1 MMLNSANDSGAKTSI
16 LSFNKSTM
24 VVWIAISLIVV
35 ETFSGALRFYFDQA
49 GAAPLLYLPKVAC
62 LVMFALELRDY
73 KAGRVVWLGML
84 LLMISSV
91 LAMLHGASLYNIA
104 FGLFVI
110 SPLLFGMVCSE
121 HLIHQ
126 RRLFLWV
133 IGLCLLA
140 SLVGV
145 ALDKLTSVPWKGYA
159 YSVGE
164 VQLSA
169 NTAWSAGS
177 EDRIAGFARVSN
189 VLSILI
195 AIYALYVAMFIRSRL
210 LLLALSVAAL
220 YGIVLTT
227 SKAPAGA
234 YALTMGLLLISHLRW
249 TTRIVCV
256 FAVVGGLALP
266 LVGLLYDFDIRTV
279 SSSSDSLS
287 SLYDRLINTWPY
299 LVEIVENLG
308 YGYTG
313 AGFGLVGSPAS
324 MFPVGGAEQLTNA
337 DSSAMYLWAM
347 FGVMGPLLYAL
358 QIPMFFALS
367 NLDSRIGRALLAI
380 TFCCCLIS
388 WTTDMFEV
396 TIANLFLGLGM
407 GHVLS
412 GKLLDSRKAARPQAF
427 QLAPPA
433 TSY

>member
-16 LSFNKSTM
+16 MSFNKSTM
-24 VVWIAISLIVV
+24 VVWIAISLIII
-35 ETFSGALRFYFDQA
+35 ETFSGALRFYFDKA
-49 GAAPLLYLPKVAC
+49 GIAPLLYVPKVAC

-73 KAGRVVWLGML
+73 KAGRMVWLSLL

-91 LAMLHGASLYNIA
+91 LAMLHGASLNNIA
-104 FGLFVI
+104 FGLFGI
-110 SPLLFGMVCSE
+110 SPLLFGMTCSE

-140 SLVGV
+140 SLIGV
-145 ALDKLTSVPWKGYA
+145 ALDKVTSVPWKGYA

-164 VQLSA
+164 VELSA
-169 NTAWSAGS
+169 NTAWSAGT

-195 AIYALYVAMFIRSRL
+195 AIYTLYLAMFIRSRL
-210 LLLALSVAAL
+210 VLLTLSVAAL

-227 SKAPAGA
+227 SKAPAA
-234 YALTMGLLLISHLRW
+234 AFVATMGLLLLSNLRW
-249 TTRIVCV
+249 TSRIICV
-256 FAVVGGLALP
+256 VAVIGGLTLP
-266 LVGLLYDFDIRTV
+266 LVGLVYDFDVRTV
-279 SSSSDSLS
+279 SSSSDSLA
-287 SLYDRLINTWPY
+287 SLYDRLINTWPN
-299 LVEIVENLG
+299 LVEIIEGLG
-308 YGYTG
+308 WGYTG
-313 AGFGLVGSPAS
+313 AGFGLFGSPAS
-324 MFPVGGAEQLTNA
+324 MFPVPGAEMLTGA
-337 DSSAMYLWAM
+337 DSSAMYLWAT
-347 FGVMGPLLYAL
+347 FGVFGPLLYAL
-358 QIPMFFALS
+358 QIPLFFALS
-367 NLDSRIGRALLAI
+367 NHDSRIGRALLAI

-396 TIANLFLGLGM
+396 TIANLFLGLGI

-412 GKLLDSRKAARPQAF
+412 GKLLDSRKTARPQAF

-433 TSY
+433 ASY

>member
-1 MMLNSANDSGAKTSI
+1 MMLNSANDSGGKTSI

-24 VVWIAISLIVV
+24 VVWIAISLLVV
-35 ETFSGALRFYFDQA
+35 ETFSGALRFYFDKA
-49 GAAPLLYLPKVAC
+49 GVAPLLYLPKAAC

-73 KAGRVVWLGML
+73 KAGRGVWLGL
-84 LLMISSV
+84 LMLMISSV
-91 LAMLHGASLYNIA
+91 IAMLHGASLNNIA
-104 FGLFVI
+104 FGLFGI
-110 SPLLFGMVCSE
+110 GPLLFGMACSE

-140 SLVGV
+140 SLIGV
-145 ALDKLTSVPWKGYA
+145 ALDRFTSVPWKGYA
-159 YSVGE
+159 YTIGE
-164 VQLSA
+164 VEVSA
-169 NTAWSAGS
+169 NTSWSAGS

-195 AIYALYVAMFIRSRL
+195 AIYTLYLAVFIRSRL
-210 LLLALSVAAL
+210 VLLVLSAAAL

-227 SKAPAGA
+227 SKAPAA
-234 YALTMGLLLISHLRW
+234 AFVATIGLLLISNLRW
-249 TTRIVCV
+249 TSRIVCTA
-256 FAVVGGLALP
+256 AVAGGLALP

-279 SSSSDSLS
+279 SSSSDSLTT
-287 SLYDRLINTWPY
+287 LYDRLINTWPN
-299 LVEIVENLG
+299 LVEIIENLG

-313 AGFGLVGSPAS
+313 AGFGLFGSPAS
-324 MFPVGGAEQLTNA
+324 MFPVPGAEMLTGA
-337 DSSAMYLWAM
+337 DSSAMYLWGI
-347 FGVMGPLLYAL
+347 FGVVGPLLYAL
-358 QIPMFFALS
+358 QIPLLFALS
-367 NLDSRIGRALLAI
+367 HHDSRIGRALLAI

-396 TIANLFLGLGM
+396 TIANLFLGLAM

-412 GKLLDSRKAARPQAF
+412 GKRLDSRKTARPQAF

-433 TSY
+433 ATY

>member
-1 MMLNSANDSGAKTSI
+1 MLNSANDSGAKSSI

-145 ALDKLTSVPWKGYA
+145 AMDKLTSVPWKGYA

-177 EDRIAGFARVSN
+177 
-189 VLSILI
+189 
-195 AIYALYVAMFIRSRL
+195 
-210 LLLALSVAAL
+210 
-220 YGIVLTT
+220 
-227 SKAPAGA
+227 
-234 YALTMGLLLISHLRW
+234 
-249 TTRIVCV
+249 
-256 FAVVGGLALP
+256 
-266 LVGLLYDFDIRTV
+266 
-279 SSSSDSLS
+279 
-287 SLYDRLINTWPY
+287 
-299 LVEIVENLG
+299 
-308 YGYTG
+308 
-313 AGFGLVGSPAS
+313 
-324 MFPVGGAEQLTNA
+324 
-337 DSSAMYLWAM
+337 
-347 FGVMGPLLYAL
+347 
-358 QIPMFFALS
+358 
-367 NLDSRIGRALLAI
+367 
-380 TFCCCLIS
+380 
-388 WTTDMFEV
+388 
-396 TIANLFLGLGM
+396 
-407 GHVLS
+407 
-412 GKLLDSRKAARPQAF
+412 
-427 QLAPPA
+427 
-433 TSY
+433 